1 MNDSDKKSFKIGLEK
16 KKWTNVFSP
25 KTAKMAAIE
34 FNQTFFINFVKYF
47 HLKKLKCKKIHDK
60 KGTTFDH

>member
-1 MNDSDKKSFKIGLEK
+1 MNDNDKKSFKIALEK

-25 KTAKMAAIE
+25 KTAKMAGIV

-47 HLKKLKCKKIHDK
+47 YLKRN
-60 KGTTFDH
+60 